1 MKWITEAKSCWV
13 LLHISSFPGY
23 TGKFSRPWENL
34 PRRGTWPLP
43 LSGVTYYCSDEDQPL
58 WLSLVSLVLR
68 AQNLQTVWL
77 PVTITLTTD
86 IVFFGG
92 GDLNAIQGREVGG
105 GVGAPRVEDFL
116 LHSSMR
122 RYTRHLSVL
131 KSSPTIQIEDPA
143 YGDVQGCIER
153 VRNTFF
159 IKMCMC
165 NT

>member
-86 IVFFGG
+86 IVFLGG
-92 GDLNAIQGREVGG
+92 GSQRHSREGG
-105 GVGAPRVEDFL
+105 GWGRWGTPGWRFFTSLFHAPIHSAFVSFEVIPYHSNRRSCIRGCAGLYWTSSKHFL
-116 LHSSMR
+116 
-122 RYTRHLSVL
+122 Y
-131 KSSPTIQIEDPA
+131 
-143 YGDVQGCIER
+143 Y
-153 VRNTFF
+153 
-159 IKMCMC
+159 
-165 NT
+165 